1 MITSLT
7 PFSSVVAGFPQ
18 FIEETNADWEMATDY
33 ILSQV
38 SALSISEWAI
48 VEKIYDE
55 TIDNIN
61 NWILMKKYIYLVC
74 YDAGYDGHYVDE
86 DESKAFESLDDAQSY
101 CDYRNEP
108 LKQRKVFCSQNQY
121 IITKVSLSWKSISI
135 WFTLASIM
143 KVTM

>member
-38 SALSISEWAI
+38 SALTYSEWAI

-61 NWILMKKYIYLVC
+61 NWLTMKKYLYLV
-74 YDAGYDGHYVDE
+74 YVDYGYDGHYVDE
-86 DESKAFESLDDAQSY
+86 DDTKAFESLDDAKAY
-101 CDYRNEP
+101 RDYLQPENKYAGV
-108 LKQRKVFCSQNQY
+108 L
-121 IITKVSLSWKSISI
+121 ITKIEHRWNT
-135 WFTLASIM
+135 FTLSMI
-143 KVTM
+143 

>member
-38 SALSISEWAI
+38 SSLTVLEWSI

-61 NWILMKKYIYLVC
+61 N
-74 YDAGYDGHYVDE
+74 
-86 DESKAFESLDDAQSY
+86 
-101 CDYRNEP
+101 
-108 LKQRKVFCSQNQY
+108 
-121 IITKVSLSWKSISI
+121 
-135 WFTLASIM
+135 
-143 KVTM
+143 

>member
-38 SALSISEWAI
+38 SSLSISEWAI
-48 VEKIYDE
+48 VEKIFDE

-61 NWILMKKYIYLVC
+61 NWIL
-74 YDAGYDGHYVDE
+74 
-86 DESKAFESLDDAQSY
+86 
-101 CDYRNEP
+101 R
-108 LKQRKVFCSQNQY
+108 
-121 IITKVSLSWKSISI
+121 
-135 WFTLASIM
+135 
-143 KVTM
+143 

>member
-38 SALSISEWAI
+38 SALSISEWSI
-48 VEKIYDE
+48 VEQIYDE

-61 NWILMKKYIYLVC
+61 LMKKYIYLVC
-74 YDAGYDGHYVDE
+74 CDYGYDGHYVDDD
-86 DESKAFESLDDAQSY
+86 DETKAFNSLDDAQSY
-101 CDYRNEP
+101 RDYMNEG
-108 LKQRKVFCSQNQY
+108 LKQAKMLSDEHQFIV
-121 IITKVSLSWKSISI
+121 TKL
-135 WFTLASIM
+135 TLN
-143 KVTM
+143 

>member
-38 SALSISEWAI
+38 SSLSISEWAI
-48 VEKIYDE
+48 VEKIFDE

-61 NWILMKKYIYLVC
+61 N
-74 YDAGYDGHYVDE
+74 
-86 DESKAFESLDDAQSY
+86 
-101 CDYRNEP
+101 
-108 LKQRKVFCSQNQY
+108 
-121 IITKVSLSWKSISI
+121 
-135 WFTLASIM
+135 
-143 KVTM
+143 

>member
-38 SALSISEWAI
+38 SALTYSEWAI
-48 VEKIYDE
+48 VSKIYDE

-61 NWILMKKYIYLVC
+61 NWLTMKKYLYLV
-74 YDAGYDGHYVDE
+74 YVDYGYDGHYVDE
-86 DESKAFESLDDAQSY
+86 DDTKAFESLDDAKAY
-101 CDYRNEP
+101 RDYLQPENKYAGV
-108 LKQRKVFCSQNQY
+108 L
-121 IITKVSLSWKSISI
+121 ITKVEHRWKT
-135 WFTLASIM
+135 FTLSMI
-143 KVTM
+143 

>member
-38 SALSISEWAI
+38 SALDMSEWAI

-61 NWILMKKYIYLVC
+61 N
-74 YDAGYDGHYVDE
+74 
-86 DESKAFESLDDAQSY
+86 
-101 CDYRNEP
+101 
-108 LKQRKVFCSQNQY
+108 
-121 IITKVSLSWKSISI
+121 
-135 WFTLASIM
+135 
-143 KVTM
+143 